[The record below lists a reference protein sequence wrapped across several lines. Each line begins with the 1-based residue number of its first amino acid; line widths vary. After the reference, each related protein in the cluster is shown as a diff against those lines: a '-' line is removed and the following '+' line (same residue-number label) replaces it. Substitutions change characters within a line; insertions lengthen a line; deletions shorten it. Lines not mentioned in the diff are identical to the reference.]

1 MPPLPEPPLA
11 GLGAVV
17 TGASRGIGAATARH
31 LASLGAKVTCLDVN
45 QANVETVAK
54 EIDGLGLV
62 CDVTDADS
70 VKAALAT
77 AAGAHGAARLAVN
90 CAGIATASRV
100 LGRDGPHDLGLFR
113 RVIEINL
120 IGSFNVLR
128 LAAAAMAGLE
138 PMDEGERG
146 LIVNTASVAAYEGQ
160 IGQAAYSASKGG
172 IVGLTLP
179 AARELAK
186 FGIRVVTMAP
196 GLIETPLFANLS
208 PEAVQSLVASTLF
221 PHRLG
226 KPEELAKLVQHIAE
240 NILINGEVIRI
251 DGAIRLAPK

>member
-1 MPPLPEPPLA
+1 MKISGIA
-11 GLGAVV
+11 AVV
-17 TGASRGIGAATARH
+17 TGGGSGIGAATARN
-31 LASLGAKVTCLDVN
+31 LAAQGAKVTVLDVN
-45 QANVETVAK
+45 QANAEAVAK
-54 EIDGLGLV
+54 EIGGLALV
-62 CDVTDADS
+62 CDVTNADS
-70 VKAALAT
+70 VQAALA
-77 AAGAHGAARLAVN
+77 AAAEKHGVARLVVN
-90 CAGIATASRV
+90 CAGIATGSRI
-100 LGRDGPHDLGLFR
+100 LGREGPHDLGLFK

-128 LAAAAMAGLE
+128 LAAAAMSTLPELE
-138 PMDEGERG
+138 DGERG
-146 LIVNTASVAAYEGQ
+146 CIINTASVAAYEGQ

-196 GLIETPLFANLS
+196 GLIETPLFANLDAG
-208 PEAVQSLVASTLF
+208 AVESLVASTLF

-240 NILINGEVIRI
+240 NVLLNGEVIRI